1 MADIVELSHP
11 DNVELVAGA
20 VQNWADLPA
29 PAAAEP
35 ASPRLAEL
43 EERLDKAVADL
54 EALEERLAAVEE
66 RLGEANRFRS
76 PMDTIERRLE
86 DLEEDLED
94 LKR

>member
-1 MADIVELSHP
+1 MKIRLLCTVLAL
-11 DNVELVAGA
+11 AGA
-20 VQNWADLPA
+20 GTAAAAEPGGLPPPA

-86 DLEEDLED
+86 DLE
-94 LKR
+94 RTWRT